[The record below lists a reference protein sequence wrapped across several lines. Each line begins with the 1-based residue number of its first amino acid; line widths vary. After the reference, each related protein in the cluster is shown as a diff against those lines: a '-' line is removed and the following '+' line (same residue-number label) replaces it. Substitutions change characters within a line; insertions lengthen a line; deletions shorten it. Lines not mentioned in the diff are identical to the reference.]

1 MSAAWVYYQRMGI
14 FNRGPKL
21 SPSEKI
27 RAKASK
33 AGVDLSSAWGV
44 GHQFVG
50 GQDMYLGVFP
60 DRVEVHRGKRAGSL
74 TGAGEG
80 VDVYPVGVISSAHL
94 TSSGHWWVL
103 TFTADGVVVNFRGG
117 ELDMKDAHQALLKA
131 MQEHQASRR

>member
-1 MSAAWVYYQRMGI
+1 
-14 FNRGPKL
+14 
-21 SPSEKI
+21 
-27 RAKASK
+27 
-33 AGVDLSSAWGV
+33 
-44 GHQFVG
+44 
-50 GQDMYLGVFP
+50 MYLGVFP